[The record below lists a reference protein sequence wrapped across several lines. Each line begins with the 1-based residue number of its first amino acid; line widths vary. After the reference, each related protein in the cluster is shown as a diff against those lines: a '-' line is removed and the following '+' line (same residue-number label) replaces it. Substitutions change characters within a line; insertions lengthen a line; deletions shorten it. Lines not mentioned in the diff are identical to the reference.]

1 MPHGISRLPF
11 GDNLLQRSNDLGVFS
26 PRVASTFAEA
36 SLLLFQ
42 SIRPRSQVSKV
53 QRGGL
58 LVGMGM

>member
-1 MPHGISRLPF
+1 MGFPDCLLETIYFKDQMIWVCSPH
-11 GDNLLQRSNDLGVFS
+11 
-26 PRVASTFAEA
+26 RVASTFAEA

-58 LVGMGM
+58 LIGMGM